1 MQNALL
7 EQQICYDIGI
17 IAVELKEISKQLQI
31 ANAIKIV
38 DKFQG
43 IEADF
48 NGVVTQARKIIEEG
62 L

>member
-7 EQQICYDIGI
+7 EQQICYDIGQI
-17 IAVELKEISKQLQI
+17 VEELKEISKQLQI

-38 DKFQG
+38 GEIQG
-43 IEADF
+43 INPDF
-48 NGVVTQARKIIEEG
+48 KVVAEQAKKIIEEG